1 MISTRICSMVALGI
15 FIAFWG
21 AGNVAL
27 ARSKDKPK
35 PAEEKTDD
43 GEKTGE
49 EAPAGE
55 DAGGGD
61 AGGEAPAA
69 EDTGGGGGGHGAP
82 DGFGK
87 NAKGAGGSPKAV
99 SGGASAVVS
108 AMKAGGNIQLAKGD
122 YDVPYEDCLIKSNTT
137 FDGGG
142 ATLWFPANNHNG
154 RGVEINGTNVIFRN
168 VRIRN
173 AGDNLGFGSAHFK
186 GTKDVLVEN
195 VTVSGSGDD
204 GLSPAY
210 DCKDITIRWT
220 ASLGSTRACFIKY
233 GGTNVTIHHTILSHY
248 FMRGP
253 LIYGG
258 SVDFRNNLVEHWG
271 DWGSRTE
278 SGGKANFVNSTWRFE
293 GFSGGKKDAAI
304 LTMGGSFYSS
314 GNQFIGCSQR
324 TEGSV
329 NSPVVQA
336 PPINGQTDAKTSLDA
351 VLNETTG
358 AGCMPRDAIDK
369 AYLASKAKSV
379 GGKTV
384 PVGLQVEGTN
394 RRGGGSSKD
403 KK

>member
-1 MISTRICSMVALGI
+1 MYSRICTTFALGI

-21 AGNVAL
+21 AGNAAL

-35 PAEEKTDD
+35 PAEE
-43 GEKTGE
+43 
-49 EAPAGE
+49 
-55 DAGGGD
+55 GD
-61 AGGEAPAA
+61 AGGEKSGDKKTGDKKSGDKAPDGGDTGGEDGGGG
-69 EDTGGGGGGHGAP
+69 EDTGAATPPEDAGGGGGGHGAP

-87 NAKGAGGSPKAV
+87 NAKGAGGSPKTV
-99 SGGASAVVS
+99 SGGASGVVS
-108 AMKAGGNIQLAKGD
+108 AMKAGGNVLLSKGD
-122 YDVPYEDCLIKSNTT
+122 YDVPYEACIIKGNTT

-204 GLSPAY
+204 GLSPSY
-210 DCKDITIRWT
+210 DCSNITIRWT

-258 SVDFRNNLVEHWG
+258 AS
-271 DWGSRTE
+271 T
-278 SGGKANFVNSTWRFE
+278 SGTTSSST
-293 GFSGGKKDAAI
+293 GGTGVPGPNPA
-304 LTMGGSFYSS
+304 G
-314 GNQFIGCSQR
+314 R
-324 TEGSV
+324 
-329 NSPVVQA
+329 P
-336 PPINGQTDAKTSLDA
+336 TS
-351 VLNETTG
+351 
-358 AGCMPRDAIDK
+358 
-369 AYLASKAKSV
+369 
-379 GGKTV
+379 
-384 PVGLQVEGTN
+384 
-394 RRGGGSSKD
+394 
-403 KK
+403 